1 MIIVAMRNHCN
12 VHLIQINS
20 QFLCIIR
27 KNSAPPCIKK
37 DSSHAHTVDPRLCFL
52 YPNPFRR

>member
-27 KNSAPPCIKK
+27 KNSAPPCIKENFMIRSLDIK
-37 DSSHAHTVDPRLCFL
+37 TQAMLTQ
-52 YPNPFRR
+52 